1 MKRFLFIT
9 HFFEP
14 EIGAASSRITQLA
27 RELSFEHKITVL
39 TAWPNFVQKKSFK
52 IFEKKENITII
63 RLPILKSLSR
73 NIFLRLLSMI
83 NFSIYLIILSPL
95 IFLKNFNFI
104 YVQGHPLISAFFGV
118 LIGKISRIKIILNVS
133 DIWPRTGLDLNV
145 FKKGLLYSLLLK
157 IEKFNY
163 MNSHLIV
170 TQSNQTKQYIED
182 NFKISSDV
190 IVFYNVPKNISN
202 NSIINERS
210 SFRILYAGLLG
221 HAQGIYELCQNI
233 ELSENNCELHIYGNG
248 VETSKIKNYISG
260 NNSIHLHDFISKDKL
275 NSKMKDFDLGIVR
288 LNNDIFGAL
297 PSKIF
302 YYSSNGLPIVYLGG
316 GEAKDIIDK
325 YKFGWTF
332 ESSDFK
338 QLNENLREIKINK
351 DKIKK
356 FRKSSFENYE
366 ANFSFK
372 KQFENFKRK
381 LFKS

>member
-39 TAWPNFVQKKSFK
+39 TSWPNFFQKKSFK

-63 RLPILKSLSR
+63 RLPILKILSK

-95 IFLKNFNFI
+95 IFLKNFNYI

-118 LIGKISRIKIILNVS
+118 LIGKITRRKIILNVS

-145 FKKGLLYSLLLK
+145 FKEGLLYSLLLK

-163 MNSHLIV
+163 MNSHLII
-170 TQSNQTKQYIED
+170 TQSNQTKKYIEN
-182 NFKISSDV
+182 NFKISSDI
-190 IVFYNVPKNISN
+190 IVFYNVPKKVSN
-202 NSIINERS
+202 NFNINERS
-210 SFRILYAGLLG
+210 RFKILYAGLLG

-233 ELSENNCELHIYGNG
+233 ELSENNYELHIYGNG
-248 VETSKIKNYISG
+248 AETSKIKNYISG
-260 NNSIHLHDFISKDKL
+260 NSSIHLHDFINNDKL
-275 NSKMKDFDLGIVR
+275 NSKMKDFDFGIVR
-288 LNNDIFGAL
+288 LNNNIFGAL

-302 YYSSNGLPIVYLGG
+302 YYSSNGLPIIYMGG
-316 GEAKDIIDK
+316 GEAKTIIDK

-338 QLNENLREIKINK
+338 QLNEHLRDRKINK
-351 DKIKK
+351 DDLKE
-356 FRKSSFENYE
+356 FRKSLFKNYK
-366 ANFSFK
+366 ANFSFI
-372 KQFENFKRK
+372 KQFNNFKRE